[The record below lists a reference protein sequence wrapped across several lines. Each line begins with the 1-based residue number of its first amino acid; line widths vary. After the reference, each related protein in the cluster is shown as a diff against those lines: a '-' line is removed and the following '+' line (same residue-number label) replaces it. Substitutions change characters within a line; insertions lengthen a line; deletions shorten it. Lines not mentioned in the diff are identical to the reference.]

1 MRVKDIL
8 LLTLSVVLIV
18 CLLLVARSCVAE
30 RSRPAATPTPAASKK
45 PIPTFAPTPK
55 PTPTP
60 EATPTPAPGELP
72 FALERGFRFEEPAEH
87 SIPAVQTSSLKE
99 AKYIAVR
106 ARLSAPV
113 ITRSEEDEEGY
124 VTWEIRYSSTAD
136 AGFIMPANAGVD
148 TFYLFAGGYDLI
160 DYYTGKVL
168 NSRDNGALVDERTYA
183 RETTLGTGDESFT
196 VEVSERARSTW
207 GEWEFTEENSR
218 TLVKNHVV
226 LDALLTVRAPA
237 DYDGLVLGLNNAAVQ
252 AIPDEF
258 LPGDTAQEE
267 NAEIWDGSAEDWIF
281 VRADEWISD
290 FVPEDPDIFEEEAD
304 TGEQDEETTEKP
316 GEEETE
322 EVETEDPDAYF
333 DEEPYEESVDDT
345 EMTM

>member
-30 RSRPAATPTPAASKK
+30 RSMPAATPAPAATKK
-45 PIPTFAPTPK
+45 PVPTFAPTPK
-55 PTPTP
+55 PSPTPEPTPTP
-60 EATPTPAPGELP
+60 EPGELA
-72 FALERGFRFEEPAEH
+72 FAQERGFRFEEPAEH

-106 ARLSAPV
+106 ARLSAPI
-113 ITRSEEDEEGY
+113 ITRSEEDEEGC
-124 VTWEIRYSSTAD
+124 VTWEIRYSTTAD
-136 AGFIMPANAGVD
+136 AGFIMPSNAGVD

-168 NSRDNGALVDERTYA
+168 NSRDNGDLVDERTYA

-196 VEVSERARSTW
+196 VQVTERARSTW

-218 TLVKNHVV
+218 TLAKNHVA

-237 DYDGLVLGLNNAAVQ
+237 DYDGLVLGLNTAAVQ
-252 AIPDEF
+252 TIPDEF
-258 LPGDTAQEE
+258 LPGDTVREE
-267 NAEIWDGSAEDWIF
+267 NAEIWDGSTEDWIF

-290 FVPEDPDIFEEEAD
+290 IAPEEPEVFEEEAD
-304 TGEQDEETTEKP
+304 MEEQGEEVAEESVE
-316 GEEETE
+316 EEET
-322 EVETEDPDAYF
+322 VETEDPDAYF
-333 DEEPYEESVDDT
+333 SEEPFEESEDDT
-345 EMTM
+345 EMPM